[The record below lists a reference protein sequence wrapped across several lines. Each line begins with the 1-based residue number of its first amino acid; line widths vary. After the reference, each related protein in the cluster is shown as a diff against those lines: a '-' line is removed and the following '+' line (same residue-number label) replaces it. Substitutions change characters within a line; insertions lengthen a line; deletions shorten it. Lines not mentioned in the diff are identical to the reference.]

1 MALKFSE
8 PIDDWRLMRQYI
20 AERHPGWPLEYV
32 DSLTMRDVQDM
43 LAFWD
48 GKAKAEK

>member
-1 MALKFSE
+1 MAIKFAE

-20 AERHPGWPLEYV
+20 VERRPGWTLEYV
-32 DSLTMRDVQDM
+32 DSLRMRDVQDM

-48 GKAKAEK
+48 GKYRAEK